1 MESNKKALTLL
12 LILVFTSLALFC
24 LEKKFLV
31 AQKRG
36 TGLNSYA
43 KIPWLD
49 KILLLVDDFEGMSA
63 DTSLLQEKFF
73 EYGSARIGLDTSR
86 IDTHPLALGAA
97 LKVTWN
103 GEAEYGGWGK
113 GVGENIDLDVN
124 SDHLTF
130 RIYVPKTNPDDEL
143 IKIILEEDDNDD
155 GKLQKDKD
163 DTWFCLASVEPRDEW
178 QLLSIPLKDFKD
190 ENDGGDHVFNV
201 NRKGGL
207 HTIIFSMMRTD
218 KYTPA
223 SAWYFDFIFF
233 SAEKIVDTGHDT
245 SLN

>member
-1 MESNKKALTLL
+1 MESNKKAFTLL
-12 LILVFTSLALFC
+12 LILVFTSLAVFC

-36 TGLNSYA
+36 AGLSSYA
-43 KIPWLD
+43 KITWLD
-49 KILLLVDDFEGMSA
+49 KILLLVDDFEDMRT
-63 DTSLLQEKFF
+63 DTSLQQERFF
-73 EYGSARIGLDTSR
+73 EYGSVKIKLDTAR
-86 IDTHPLALGAA
+86 VDAHPLALRAA

-113 GVGENIDLDVN
+113 GVGENIELDVDK
-124 SDHLTF
+124 DHLNF
-130 RIYVPKTNPDDEL
+130 RIYVPKTNAEDEL
-143 IKIILEEDDNDD
+143 IKILLEEDDNDD

-163 DTWFCLASVEPRDEW
+163 DTWFFLTSVHPADEW

-190 ENDGGDHVFNV
+190 ENEGGDHVFNV
-201 NRKGGL
+201 TRKGGL
-207 HTIIFSMMRTD
+207 HTIIFSLMRSD

-223 SAWYFDFIFF
+223 STWYFDFIFF
-233 SAEKIVDTGHDT
+233 SSGRIEDTERPT

>member
-1 MESNKKALTLL
+1 MESNKKALALL
-12 LILVFTSLALFC
+12 LILVFTSLAVFC

-36 TGLNSYA
+36 AGLNSYS
-43 KIPWLD
+43 KITWLD

-63 DTSLLQEKFF
+63 DTSLQQERFF
-73 EYGSARIGLDTSR
+73 EYGSVKIELDTAR
-86 IDTHPLALGAA
+86 VDAHPLALKAA

-103 GEAEYGGWGK
+103 GETEYGGWGK

-124 SDHLTF
+124 NDHLNF
-130 RIYVPKTNPDDEL
+130 RIYVPKTNPGDEL

-163 DTWFCLASVEPRDEW
+163 DTWFCLTSVHPKDEW
-178 QLLSIPLKDFKD
+178 QLISIPLKDFRD

-207 HTIIFSMMRTD
+207 HTIIFSPMLAD

-223 SAWYFDFIFF
+223 STWYFDFIFF
-233 SAEKIVDTGHDT
+233 SSGKIEDMERVT